1 MLTAKKINKN
11 VALNK
16 INPNKDEVA
25 INNGNDIKLTLFSLI
40 NFAFALFRKN
50 GHVAAKCVSA
60 KNKIVKKIK
69 KISKSGNK
77 YNITPYIKGKIKGNL
92 TRLNSKFI
100 FLFII
105 IFFSNYNK

>member
-1 MLTAKKINKN
+1 MTAKKINKN

-16 INPNKDEVA
+16 INPNKDEAA

-60 KNKIVKKIK
+60 KNKIVKNYVELFGGDEGSLRIFKTF
-69 KISKSGNK
+69 ISKVQA
-77 YNITPYIKGKIKGNL
+77 
-92 TRLNSKFI
+92 I
-100 FLFII
+100 FYLIYF
-105 IFFSNYNK
+105 